1 MLGMLA
7 SVGATRAQKR
17 QSVLYEAFILGLI
30 GIPLGLI
37 AGCGGMAITLVFL
50 NSQVQ
55 ELFQFSQPLYL
66 SVRPLPLAAAAL
78 LAALTLAFSALQP
91 ALKASRITPMDAIQG
106 EGQVQFHSNDVK
118 TGKLTGKIFGFPGIL
133 ALKNCKRNR
142 GRYRAIVFSLALS
155 VIMLLAGTGLSYYV
169 DRAMGVRTGQTVP

>member
-1 MLGMLA
+1 MWGYL
-7 SVGATRAQKR
+7 AQKR

-66 SVRPLPLAAAAL
+66 SVRPLPLAAAACW
-78 LAALTLAFSALQP
+78 QP
-91 ALKASRITPMDAIQG
+91 
-106 EGQVQFHSNDVK
+106 
-118 TGKLTGKIFGFPGIL
+118 
-133 ALKNCKRNR
+133 
-142 GRYRAIVFSLALS
+142 
-155 VIMLLAGTGLSYYV
+155 
-169 DRAMGVRTGQTVP
+169 

>member
-1 MLGMLA
+1 
-7 SVGATRAQKR
+7 
-17 QSVLYEAFILGLI
+17 
-30 GIPLGLI
+30 
-37 AGCGGMAITLVFL
+37 
-50 NSQVQ
+50 
-55 ELFQFSQPLYL
+55 
-66 SVRPLPLAAAAL
+66 
-78 LAALTLAFSALQP
+78 
-91 ALKASRITPMDAIQG
+91 MDAIQG

-169 DRAMGVRTGQTVP
+169 NRAMGVRYGTDSPLARRPSPSTILPWIPLPIRMI